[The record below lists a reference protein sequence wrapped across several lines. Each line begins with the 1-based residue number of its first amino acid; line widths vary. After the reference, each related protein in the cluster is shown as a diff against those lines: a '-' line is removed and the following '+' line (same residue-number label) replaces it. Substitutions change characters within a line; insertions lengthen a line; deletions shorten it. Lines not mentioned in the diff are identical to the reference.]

1 MKDAELKHFKAL
13 SDVFIKAINQQ
24 NYTLTET
31 ISRFLYSVFQKEREN
46 VKDEPVVY
54 PTAYYEL
61 VHKTIEELAILKNK
75 KNATLEHR
83 SAGSVWLLG
92 ELTDSEISEIT
103 YSWIWSNLSLAIRY
117 EQDDM
122 ILYHWGT
129 AHQYI
134 TYNLKH
140 ITPDYNIENGEIE
153 IRNKEQVE
161 KRNGERKKFFEF
173 HYALGGLLTFS
184 KRYDC
189 LNRIFNYTI
198 SQPPKYEL
206 LPESMNEIF
215 EFYFN
220 IRDDL
225 KYSWISSIYPFPSSE
240 GISADTIVKKWIS
253 KYLAILFLRQYTIF
267 PYLITMKPLD
277 YPSLPANQ
285 GEKKVWI
292 EGIDYFKRLVS
303 EILETKE
310 LIKALN
316 LEFIN
321 KEWCEEN
328 KKPFPTIFFEN
339 LKASLIESYEK
350 EAVEIQIDKEKEEL
364 FYKSSASIL
373 ESKIGS
379 LGIITSDYKIEN
391 EFNDWHINGLKMV
404 YPKDAFVEKPE
415 VDHLEFDSFLATVI
429 ARKIDEGVFSTFLL
443 NRKKW
448 YVLKE
453 DDLFEAVKELGLDE
467 QYLLINCGLN
477 ISYYR
482 ESLKISGLSADKFNG
497 LRIINLQSYGGVDPS
512 LFAVKIN
519 DLPNMITNEID
530 QDIREQYDL
539 RRISEAHPIYSSVM
553 NLNEASK
560 ELLNE
565 LSYDKTE
572 EELKKSVLLNIFI
585 RMEIRWKKSPKMIHL
600 IQYSEY
606 RQKGLPNKLTD
617 IKQVK
622 NL

>member
-31 ISRFLYSVFQKEREN
+31 ISRFIYSAFQKERESA
-46 VKDEPVVY
+46 KDEPVVY

-61 VHKTIEELAILKNK
+61 VHKTIEELAILENK

-103 YSWIWSNLSLAIRY
+103 YSWIWHNLRLALRY

-134 TYNLKH
+134 TYNLKP
-140 ITPDYNIENGEIE
+140 ITPDYNIESGKIE
-153 IRNKEQVE
+153 ISNKEQVE
-161 KRNGERKKFFEF
+161 KRNIERKKFFEF

-184 KRYDC
+184 KRYHC
-189 LNRIFNYTI
+189 LNRIFNYTT

-215 EFYFN
+215 EYYFN
-220 IRDDL
+220 FRDDI
-225 KYSWISSIYPFPSSE
+225 KYPWISSIYSFPGSE
-240 GISADTIVKKWIS
+240 GIGADSIVKKWIS

-277 YPSLPANQ
+277 YPSLPKHQ

-292 EGIDYFKRLVS
+292 DGIDHFKKLVS
-303 EILETKE
+303 ELLESKE

-316 LEFIN
+316 LEFIT

-328 KKPFPTIFFEN
+328 KKPYPTTFFEK
-339 LKASLIESYEK
+339 LKDDLVKSYQK

-379 LGIITSDYKIEN
+379 LGVITSDYKIEN
-391 EFNDWHINGLKMV
+391 EFNNWHINGLKMV
-404 YPKDAFVEKPE
+404 FPKDAFVQKPE
-415 VDHLEFDSFLATVI
+415 VHHIDFDSFLATVV
-429 ARKIDEGVFSTFLL
+429 ARKIDDGVFSTFLL

-453 DDLFEAVKELGLDE
+453 VDLFDAVKKLGLDE
-467 QYLLINCGLN
+467 QYFLINCGLN
-477 ISYYR
+477 ISYFR
-482 ESLKISGLSADKFNG
+482 DSLNVSELIADKFDG
-497 LRIINLQSYGGVDPS
+497 LRIINLQNFGGVEPS
-512 LFAVKIN
+512 LFAIKVN
-519 DLPNMITNEID
+519 DLPNMLINEID
-530 QDIREQYDL
+530 QDIREQYNL
-539 RRISEAHPIYSSVM
+539 RRISEAHPIYSSVID
-553 NLNEASK
+553 LNKASE
-560 ELLNE
+560 ELIKE

-572 EELKKSVLLNIFI
+572 EELRKSVLLNIFMK
-585 RMEIRWKKSPKMIHL
+585 MEIRWKKSPMVVQL

-622 NL
+622 SW